1 MDDKDMGRGRG
12 RGGLVKEYGFKL
24 KKRLGENFL
33 VEVNIINKMMEG
45 SEIDGKSGVIEIGG
59 GMG

>member
-1 MDDKDMGRGRG
+1 MGRGRG